1 MIKRVGFL
9 LVNPQLPENIGF
21 CARALKNF
29 GFKKLDIINPKEKWP
44 NKKAIA
50 TSVGARDILNKT
62 KIYSSLKIASNKY
75 DIIYASTAKKRDI
88 NKKHLSFKQ
97 FIESLTEPVTPKQ
110 MDVVKSDTRFIRT
123 PDVIKKENQK
133 FRSKYPFP
141 SSFLP
146 LAKKNYTGKINS
158 DVLKAH
164 PELNPDKP
172 SDYIKLKRLSAK
184 VKKA

>member
-1 MIKRVGFL
+1 M
-9 LVNPQLPENIGF
+9 
-21 CARALKNF
+21 
-29 GFKKLDIINPKEKWP
+29 
-44 NKKAIA
+44 
-50 TSVGARDILNKT
+50 KT
-62 KIYSSLKIASNKY
+62 
-75 DIIYASTAKKRDI
+75 
-88 NKKHLSFKQ
+88 FKQ

-146 LAKKNYTGKINS
+146 LAKKKYTGKIDS
-158 DVLKAH
+158 DVLKAY
-164 PELNPDKP
+164 PELDPNKAG
-172 SDYIKLKRLSAK
+172 DYTKLKRLTAK

>member
-1 MIKRVGFL
+1 M
-9 LVNPQLPENIGF
+9 
-21 CARALKNF
+21 
-29 GFKKLDIINPKEKWP
+29 
-44 NKKAIA
+44 
-50 TSVGARDILNKT
+50 KT
-62 KIYSSLKIASNKY
+62 
-75 DIIYASTAKKRDI
+75 
-88 NKKHLSFKQ
+88 FKQ

-146 LAKKNYTGKINS
+146 LAKKKYTGKINS
-158 DVLKAH
+158 DVIKSH

-172 SDYIKLKRLSAK
+172 GDYIKLKRLSAK
-184 VKKA
+184 LKKA